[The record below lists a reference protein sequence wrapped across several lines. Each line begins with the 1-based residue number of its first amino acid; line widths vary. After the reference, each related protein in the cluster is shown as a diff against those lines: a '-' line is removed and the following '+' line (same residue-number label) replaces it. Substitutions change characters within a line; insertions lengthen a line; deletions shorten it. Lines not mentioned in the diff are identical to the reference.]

1 MSGRVERTCI
11 GVCDYGVGNLRSV
24 ERALVAGGARALVS
38 CDAAELSVCDGIV
51 LPGVGAFSVAAAALR
66 ERDLESAVLELAA
79 AGRPVLGICLGFQ
92 LLFTESDE
100 GGGGTGLS
108 LIPGVVRRL
117 ATHRAKVPHMGWNQL
132 HIVRPSALLEGVA
145 EAENMYFVHSYTATP
160 DDRADVVATTEHG
173 GEIVA
178 AVERGNIAGTQF
190 HPEKSGPAGLR
201 LYANFVARCAAP
213 IRA

>member
-1 MSGRVERTCI
+1 MSAAAERACV

-24 ERALVAGGARALVS
+24 ERALVAGGARVLVS
-38 CDAAELSVCDGIV
+38 CDAVELSACDGIV
-51 LPGVGAFSVAAAALR
+51 LPGVGAFSVAAASLR
-66 ERDLESAVLELAA
+66 ERGLDDAVLTLAA
-79 AGRPVLGICLGFQ
+79 AGRPVLGVCLGFQ

-100 GGGGTGLS
+100 AGGGTGLS

-117 ATHRAKVPHMGWNQL
+117 ATRRAKVPHMGWNQL
-132 HIVRPSALLEGVA
+132 HLTRSSALLDGVA
-145 EAENMYFVHSYTATP
+145 EAENMYFVHSYAATP

-178 AVERGNIAGTQF
+178 AVERDNIAGTQF
-190 HPEKSGPAGLR
+190 HPEKSGPAGLHV
-201 LYANFVARCAAP
+201 YANFVARCTAP